1 MNTIQGIPRHQMQFT
16 SLDDFIGT
24 ENAVRII
31 DAFVEK
37 LDLVKLG
44 ILSTNATKQQPKKS
58 NPGGAPRYNH
68 KLLLKLYLYGY
79 LNKIRSS
86 RKLEQECGRNVELR
100 WLGQL

>member
-1 MNTIQGIPRHQMQFT
+1 MNTIQGIPRRQMQFT

-44 ILSTNATKQQPKKS
+44 ISCTLQPIRERPHRQAGHIFYYTKTDADSPA
-58 NPGGAPRYNH
+58 NCGN
-68 KLLLKLYLYGY
+68 
-79 LNKIRSS
+79 NK
-86 RKLEQECGRNVELR
+86 
-100 WLGQL
+100 